1 MGLGPESPES
11 VIKLKNW
18 EVNSNNNNS
27 NSNISKSR
35 KVNKKKKKDGAE
47 DGEEIG
53 CWVKFRLLESCM
65 PSRSKVDSSMS
76 TGTSTNYDSK
86 STNEK
91 KRDHPVVPVSSTTTS
106 NAESTSS
113 TPKFSEELKISSQLR
128 KFTFNDLK
136 LATRNFRPES
146 LLGEGGFGCVFKGWV
161 EENGTAPV
169 KPGTGL
175 TVAVKTL
182 NHDGLQGHREWLAE
196 VNFLGNLIHF
206 NLVKLIGYCIE
217 DDQRLL
223 AYEFMPRGSLEN
235 HLFRKGSLPLP
246 WSIRMKIALGAAKGL
261 TFLHEEA
268 EKPVIYRD
276 FKTSNILL
284 DADYN
289 AKLSDFGLAKDA
301 PEGDKT
307 HVSTR
312 VMGTY
317 GYAAPEYVM
326 TGHLTSKS
334 DVYSFGVVL
343 LEMLTGRRS
352 MDKNR
357 PNGEHNL
364 VEWARPH
371 LTDKRRFYRLLDPR
385 LEGHFS
391 IKGSQKAA
399 QLAAQCLS
407 RDPKARPRMS
417 EVVETLK
424 PLPNLKDMA
433 SSSYYFQTTQGDNTR
448 SNQNSKNG
456 IRTHGG
462 FIQRNGQPM
471 RSLSNPR
478 GPQDSPYHHPHPSP
492 KPKGKQQ

>member
-1 MGLGPESPES
+1 MKSGDEKGVESWH
-11 VIKLKNW
+11 VVK
-18 EVNSNNNNS
+18 
-27 NSNISKSR
+27 SKV
-35 KVNKKKKKDGAE
+35 KNKKCDEVGLDGGG
-47 DGEEIG
+47 DGTTTG
-53 CWVKFRLLESCM
+53 CWSRWKLIGSCVS
-65 PSRSKVDSSMS
+65 SRSKVDTSISGIS
-76 TGTSTNYDSK
+76 THCESK
-86 STNEK
+86 STNDTSK
-91 KRDHPVVPVSSTTTS
+91 DQPVVQVVSSTTTS
-106 NAESTSS
+106 TGESNSS
-113 TPKFSEELKISSQLR
+113 IQKLEDELKVASRLR
-128 KFTFNDLK
+128 KFAFNDLK
-136 LATRNFRPES
+136 MATRNFRPES
-146 LLGEGGFGCVFKGWV
+146 LLGEGGFGCVFKGWI

-182 NHDGLQGHREWLAE
+182 NHDGLQGHKEWLAE
-196 VNFLGNLIHF
+196 VNYLGDLIHP

-235 HLFRKGSLPLP
+235 HLFRRSLPLP

-261 TFLHEEA
+261 AFLHEEA
-268 EKPVIYRD
+268 QRPVIYRD

-284 DADYN
+284 DAEYN

-371 LTDKRRFYRLLDPR
+371 LGERRRFYKLIDPR

-391 IKGSQKAA
+391 IKGAQKAA
-399 QLAAQCLS
+399 QLASRCLS
-407 RDPKARPRMS
+407 RDPKVRPLMS
-417 EVVETLK
+417 EVVESLK
-424 PLPNLKDMA
+424 PLPALKDMA
-433 SSSYYFQTTQGDNTR
+433 SSSYYFQT
-448 SNQNSKNG
+448 
-456 IRTHGG
+456 
-462 FIQRNGQPM
+462 IQSERVGSSPNVRNGSLSRNGSQHP
-471 RSLSNPR
+471 RSLSISSSTR
-478 GPQDSPYHHPHPSP
+478 ASPFHQQLTQNSP
-492 KPKGKQQ
+492 KPNEKR

>member
-1 MGLGPESPES
+1 MGVGES
-11 VIKLKNW
+11 IKAVENW
-18 EVNSNNNNS
+18 EV
-27 NSNISKSR
+27 
-35 KVNKKKKKDGAE
+35 KKKSSGDEK
-47 DGEEIG
+47 EIG
-53 CWVKFRLLESCM
+53 CCVKLRFIGSCL
-65 PSRSKVDSSMS
+65 PSRSKVDSTISA
-76 TGTSTNYDSK
+76 TTSTNYAESK

-91 KRDHPVVPVSSTTTS
+91 SRDHPVVVLVSSTTTTS
-106 NAESTSS
+106 NAESTTS
-113 TPKFSEELKISSQLR
+113 TPKFSEELRISSQLR
-128 KFTFNDLK
+128 KFGFNDLK

-146 LLGEGGFGCVFKGWV
+146 LLGEGGFGCVFKGWI

-182 NHDGLQGHREWLAE
+182 NHDGLQGHKEWLAE
-196 VNFLGNLIHF
+196 VNFLGNLLHF
-206 NLVKLIGYCIE
+206 NLVKLVGYCIE

-223 AYEFMPRGSLEN
+223 VYEFMPRGSLEN
-235 HLFRKGSLPLP
+235 HLFRRSLPLP
-246 WSIRMKIALGAAKGL
+246 WSIRMKIAHGAAKGL
-261 TFLHEEA
+261 AFLHEEA
-268 EKPVIYRD
+268 SKPVIYRD

-289 AKLSDFGLAKDA
+289 SKLSDFGLAKDA

-364 VEWARPH
+364 VQWARPH
-371 LTDKRRFYRLLDPR
+371 LGDKKKLFQLLDPR

-391 IKGSQKAA
+391 IKGAQKAA

-424 PLPNLKDMA
+424 PLLTLKDMA
-433 SSSYYFQTTQGDNTR
+433 SSLYFFQSMQSER
-448 SNQNSKNG
+448 SKSNGINNKLG

-462 FIQRNGQPM
+462 GFVTRNGQPPT
-471 RSLSNPR
+471 RSYSTLNGPR
-478 GPQDSPYHHPHPSP
+478 ALPCQHPIQSP
-492 KPKGKQQ
+492 KPGGRKS